1 MEQTILNI
9 IVQHIQDNRMIRC
22 SQHRYMKNKFCLTNL
37 ISHDKMTCLKDERT
51 RADIV
56 YLDFSELFDSFPYLL
71 EKLASHGLDSCT
83 ICWVKNWLDGQ
94 VQRVTANGAQSSWW
108 PVTSGV
114 PYEQGLDQFC
124 LTFLLPIW
132 MREWSAH
139 CHPVWQTKT
148 C

>member
-1 MEQTILNI
+1 
-9 IVQHIQDNRMIRC
+9 MIRC

-94 VQRVTANGAQSSWW
+94 VQRVTANGAQSSW
-108 PVTSGV
+108 
-114 PYEQGLDQFC
+114 
-124 LTFLLPIW
+124 
-132 MREWSAH
+132 
-139 CHPVWQTKT
+139 
-148 C
+148 